1 MECLLW
7 HNVRDL
13 WGDFY
18 MFLKGV
24 NLPNHR
30 AEPLHTDDTSL
41 IIDRGE
47 ILQAVTILIIL
58 ITCFPSAMKI
68 CKREDSA
75 KVCQAGLHPKF

>member
-1 MECLLW
+1 MERLLW
-7 HNVRDL
+7 NDVRDL

-30 AEPLHTDDTSL
+30 AQPLHTDDMFL

-47 ILQAVTILIIL
+47 ILPEVTILIIL
-58 ITCFPSAMKI
+58 NHMFSICNENLQKRGLCQGLPS
-68 CKREDSA
+68 
-75 KVCQAGLHPKF
+75 